1 MKNRV
6 SAWIILTIITVAAA
20 LGLALT
26 NQITMEPISQQ
37 AIVAEEKARKLVM
50 PGAET
55 FEKLELDDG
64 SVLFVAKAG
73 DEVIGYIGK
82 DAAKGYSGEI
92 EVITGVSAMASSPGS
107 TSAVPISLKPRA
119 WAPRPRIQPLPRS
132 LPEKIVLCK
141 GVIQKMTT
149 Q

>member
-82 DAAKGYSGEI
+82 AAAKGYGGEI
-92 EVITGVSAMASSPGS
+92 GY
-107 TSAVPISLKPRA
+107 RA
-119 WAPRPRIQPLPRS
+119 A
-132 LPEKIVLCK
+132 
-141 GVIQKMTT
+141 
-149 Q
+149 